1 MFNVQPELGFNVS
14 PAVTPG
20 FRVGLP
26 EDRTASSIDT
36 IEPMSRAGSSNA
48 TAYAFNPYIFDLGV
62 ATSPLAPPSR
72 VSVDDD
78 YYPKIIANCRSQ
90 CSARYETLGGE
101 LGFPWMR
108 VCIRNCVAPSGCSY

>member
-1 MFNVQPELGFNVS
+1 MFNVQPELAFNVS

-48 TAYAFNPYIFDLGV
+48 TLCLQSLHF
-62 ATSPLAPPSR
+62 
-72 VSVDDD
+72 
-78 YYPKIIANCRSQ
+78 
-90 CSARYETLGGE
+90 
-101 LGFPWMR
+101 
-108 VCIRNCVAPSGCSY
+108 